1 MQPHTAAKELK
12 RVSSHSSHTSK
23 GAELPVL
30 KAAPIIM
37 LALKAP
43 ITKVI

>member
-12 RVSSHSSHTSK
+12 KVSSHSSHTSK

-37 LALKAP
+37 FTLKAP
-43 ITKVI
+43 IIKLI